1 MVQKSWRVD
10 TQGSRPG
17 GDHNPRGAIK
27 ITDLGLR
34 PDSLN
39 EFLKNKHFQHAPQ
52 VVPMCPDQ
60 HRGSGRPLAPTA
72 AAAPAPA

>member
-39 EFLKNKHFQHAPQ
+39 EFLKNKHFQHTPQ